1 MAHSISVLF
10 EEMVRLTLLEE
21 RPDWYVIA
29 AMSFMCFPGFTY
41 SSSKSDPIVQKE
53 GESGIGWSGVW
64 WETLIGKGKKTLAC
78 WSGGFLLG
86 CVSYIFVLGW

>member
-29 AMSFMCFPGFTY
+29 AMSFMCCLGFTY

-53 GESGIGWSGVW
+53 GESRIGWLGVW